1 MKLRLIVMNG
11 QRIVETEEDGVW
23 KIQEVGKAGKLKPGI
38 YNLYSSQQADK
49 SKRHDGVIVH
59 SADSYIYQQV
69 GEIIVMHSLSDFYE
83 TLPEIGTKKS
93 IVYDAQGK
101 ARVSAAKKLAPGRL

>member
-11 QRIVETEEDGVW
+11 QRIVEAEENDGW

-38 YNLYSSQQADK
+38 YNLYSSQQVDK
-49 SKRHDGVIVH
+49 SKRHDGMIVH
-59 SADSYIYQQV
+59 SADGHIYQRV
-69 GEIIVMHSLSDFYE
+69 GGIIFMHSLADFYG
-83 TLPEIGTKKS
+83 TLPEIGTNKS

-101 ARVSAAKKLAPGRL
+101 AKWQ

>member
-1 MKLRLIVMNG
+1 MKLRVIVMNG
-11 QRIVETEEDGVW
+11 QRIVETEEDGGW

-49 SKRHDGVIVH
+49 LKRYDGVILH
-59 SADSYIYQQV
+59 SAGSYIYQQV
-69 GEIIVMHSLSDFYE
+69 GEIIVMHSQSDFYK

-93 IVYDAQGK
+93 IIYDAQGK
-101 ARVSAAKKLAPGRL
+101 AGCS

>member
-49 SKRHDGVIVH
+49 SKRYDGVIVH

-101 ARVSAAKKLAPGRL
+101 ARCS